1 MMHKQTSQIW
11 AATQSGSNHPTNSI
25 FIGGYTMLA
34 NNPNHSNNN
43 TTVAIS
49 TLPSWQQAI
58 ISSINSLKYAA
69 GLTHHDNRFSERAVL
84 ALRPFIPYLI
94 HGTSVAGQYI
104 LLNRDYRPIGLD
116 WPSMVDYEAFTHLH
130 LSPQDIAIIKPNY
143 YHYQGWAHHVDGN
156 FFMDGCPPWSSTGD
170 AQALILR
177 LEKIISDL
185 NGGARIV

>member
-1 MMHKQTSQIW
+1 
-11 AATQSGSNHPTNSI
+11 
-25 FIGGYTMLA
+25 MLA
-34 NNPNHSNNN
+34 NNLNHSNNN
-43 TTVAIS
+43 TVDIS

-69 GLTHHDNRFSERAVL
+69 GLTHHNDRFSERAVL

-116 WPSMVDYEAFTHLH
+116 WSSMVSYEKFTHLH
-130 LSPQDIAIIKPNY
+130 LSKYDIEIIKPNY
-143 YHYQGWAHHVDGN
+143 FHYQGGEHHVDGN
-156 FFMDGCPPWSSTGD
+156 FFMDGSSPSISKKH

-177 LEKIISDL
+177 LEKILSDL